1 MSKKKGSRTERE
13 LFYLFYESSWMPIRA
28 AGSGSTPIP
37 APDLLVG
44 NGKRVL
50 AIECKAIKG
59 TKKYFEQQQ
68 IQELLTFAEKFGAE
82 PWIAIKF
89 DYKGWFFLKPE
100 ELERTKNGIPS
111 ISIKTAQIKARK
123 FHELIQEST
132 NISLK

>member
-13 LFYLFYESSWMPIRA
+13 LFYLFYESSWMPIRV

-59 TKKYFEQQQ
+59 TKKYFEQHH
-68 IQELLTFAEKFGAE
+68 K
-82 PWIAIKF
+82 
-89 DYKGWFFLKPE
+89 
-100 ELERTKNGIPS
+100 
-111 ISIKTAQIKARK
+111 
-123 FHELIQEST
+123 
-132 NISLK
+132 